1 MRKTGSISTDE
12 AAFSRRHPTG
22 GRWTRRT
29 ALRVLGFTLFTL
41 ATGCSSYS
49 DEPPGEKIDLEAWR
63 TFKPFSLPDVE
74 GRTRTL
80 SEFLDRATIIAFFF
94 PT

>member
-1 MRKTGSISTDE
+1 MTGSISSET
-12 AAFSRRHPTG
+12 AAPARQSSGRSRL
-22 GRWTRRT
+22 RRT
-29 ALRVLGFTLFTL
+29 ALAVLGSTFL
-41 ATGCSSYS
+41 ALAVGCSSYS

-63 TFKPFSLPDVE
+63 AFKPFSLPDLE

-80 SEFLDRATIIAFFF
+80 SEFLDQATIVAFFF